1 MMADRKTQAALA
13 LHRFGLGP
21 RQGSIAAIAADPQ
34 GALLAELDRPGA
46 GQIADTALRTSSEA
60 ARAAFEFRA
69 ARKAAKAGAA
79 ASAPG
84 AEPSGGAPANQ
95 RAQGTDMAVAPSP
108 AKPKGNL
115 GPSVPQQ
122 IYREEAKA
130 RIDAALDADIGF
142 AERLAWFWSNHFC
155 VSADKGQV
163 RWLAGAYER
172 EAIRAHVLGR
182 FSDML
187 QAVETHPA
195 MLIYL
200 DNIRST
206 GPDSKAGS
214 SGRGLNENLAREILE
229 LHTLGVRTIYSQADV
244 TRFANVITG
253 WTVVPPRQEQGGA
266 FTFNPAM
273 HEPGA
278 QTVIGKRFA
287 DRQFEQGRAVLATLA
302 RHPATAKHIAA
313 KFVRHFVSNKPVPA
327 LADKLA
333 KRFIATGGDL
343 KQVARTLI
351 TAPESWST
359 SDPKLKR
366 PGEWLIAALR
376 ASGTSPPDIA
386 AVLQAQNLLGE
397 PLWRPAAPAGFS
409 DDDAAWLDGLAQR
422 LDIAN
427 QMARRV
433 AGQVDP
439 EAAAESA
446 LGPLALEDT
455 RTAISRAESRPQGLT
470 LLFMAPEFQR
480 R

>member
-1 MMADRKTQAALA
+1 MIADRKTQAALA

-46 GQIADTALRTSSEA
+46 GLIANPALRTSSEA

-84 AEPSGGAPANQ
+84 AQPSGGAPANQ
-95 RAQGTDMAVAPSP
+95 PAQGTDMAVAPSP
-108 AKPKGNL
+108 ANPKANL
-115 GPSVPQQ
+115 GPAIPQQ
-122 IYREEAKA
+122 IYREEAKS
-130 RIDAALDADIGF
+130 RIEAALGADIGL

-172 EAIRAHVLGR
+172 EAIRPHILGR
-182 FSDML
+182 FADML

-200 DNIRST
+200 DNVRST
-206 GPDSKAGS
+206 GPDSQAGRN
-214 SGRGLNENLAREILE
+214 GRGLNENLAREILE
-229 LHTLGVRTIYSQADV
+229 LHTLGVRTVYSQADV

-302 RHPATAKHIAA
+302 RHPATAKHIAS
-313 KFVRHFVSNKPVPA
+313 KLVRHFVSNKPVPA

-343 KQVARTLI
+343 KQVAKTLI

-359 SDPKLKR
+359 NDPKLKR

-386 AVLQAQNLLGE
+386 AVVQAQSLLGE

-422 LDIAN
+422 LRELL
-427 QMARRV
+427 Q
-433 AGQVDP
+433 QW
-439 EAAAESA
+439 
-446 LGPLALEDT
+446 
-455 RTAISRAESRPQGLT
+455 RPVHC
-470 LLFMAPEFQR
+470 R
-480 R
+480 